1 MEKRMIDLQVSR
13 DKLDVIDKEIVELVK
28 KRLEITRAVAEY
40 KKEVGKPVFDKERE
54 RAKLE
59 TLTGMVEE
67 PFAKK
72 TVDELFR
79 QVMSISRKLQYSM
92 IDVYKDTFL
101 LQPVSDIACDS
112 QTKVAYFGGRGAYTE
127 QAMEEFFG
135 SEIQARQE
143 LTFRGVMEL
152 VQRGEADY
160 GVLPFENTSTGG
172 ITDNFDLLLD
182 YGNTIVGQH
191 IVKVEHALVGL
202 PGAKL
207 EDIRTVYSHQQ
218 GLMQCETFFEQH
230 PEIVKEEYSSTAA
243 SAAKV
248 LEEQDIT
255 HGAIA
260 SKRAAKYYGLEVL
273 QEAVNY
279 QNDNYTRFI
288 IITNK
293 KVYLQ
298 NATKVQVCF
307 ELPHESGSLYNM
319 LSHFI
324 FNGINMTNI
333 QSRPII
339 GRNWEYRFFVEFD
352 GNLQDEAV
360 RNAINGIK
368 EEASSFRILGNY

>member
-1 MEKRMIDLQVSR
+1 MIDLQVSR
-13 DKLDVIDKEIVELVK
+13 DKLDVIDKQIVELMEQ
-28 KRLEITRAVAEY
+28 RLEITRAVAEY
-40 KKEVGKPVFDKERE
+40 KKEAGKPVFDKERE
-54 RAKLE
+54 KSKLE
-59 TLTGMVEE
+59 NLTGMVERS
-67 PFAKK
+67 FAKK
-72 TVDELFR
+72 TIDELFR
-79 QVMSISRKLQYSM
+79 QIMSISRKLQYSM
-92 IDVYKDTFL
+92 IDVHSDVLL
-101 LQPVSDIACDS
+101 LQPIADIERDS
-112 QTKVAYFGGRGAYTE
+112 HTKVAYFGGKGAYTE

-135 SEIQARQE
+135 SDIQARQE

-152 VQRGEADY
+152 VQNGEADY

-182 YGNTIVGQH
+182 YDNTIVGQH

-202 PGAKL
+202 PGAKI
-207 EDIRTVYSHQQ
+207 EDIRTVYSHPQ
-218 GLMQCETFFEQH
+218 GLLQCETFFEQH
-230 PEIVKEEYSSTAA
+230 PEIVREEYSSTAA

-279 QNDNYTRFI
+279 QNENYTRFI

-293 KVYLQ
+293 KVYFQ
-298 NATKVQVCF
+298 NASKVQVCF

-339 GRNWEYRFFVEFD
+339 GRKWEYRFFVEFD
-352 GNLQDEAV
+352 GNLQDEGV
-360 RNAINGIK
+360 RNAIRGIQ
-368 EEASSFRILGNY
+368 EEASSLRILGNY